1 MIFDVGL
8 GWAYSPCVLARA
20 RRDFFME
27 ITFNPE
33 QAIGKLNELT
43 KVQLPRA
50 SYRALNKAL
59 FETRGKLQSEAKQ
72 TFKSTVPF
80 TINSFLYKKPVQVGN
95 NLEATVFVRNDAPG
109 GNAPSRYLDPHIRGG
124 RAYETR
130 FQRSLTNTV
139 VQQIDGRSVQ
149 ARPRGRLLRP
159 TASDQVRP
167 NRQKNNS
174 YPTMS
179 QGQYNQILSALK
191 GGKSSADYQE
201 TGAVPFSIGRRYTY
215 LDEEALEHPYFRNRF
230 TSYARKPGV
239 YKIMRQNR
247 QPRFYRVLTEGRIP
261 TFTAK
266 FKFFDIAK
274 DNVESVFAAELR
286 KNILM

>member
-1 MIFDVGL
+1 MQ
-8 GWAYSPCVLARA
+8 
-20 RRDFFME
+20 

-50 SYRALNKAL
+50 SYIALNKAL
-59 FETRGKLQSEAKQ
+59 FETRAKLQTEAKQ
-72 TFKSTVPF
+72 TFKSIVPF
-80 TINSFLYKKPVQVGN
+80 TKNSFLYKKPVQVGDT
-95 NLEATVFVRNDAPG
+95 LEAMVFVRDDAPG

-149 ARPRGRLLRP
+149 ARPRARLLRP
-159 TASDQVRP
+159 TPSDHVRP

-215 LDEEALEHPYFRNRF
+215 LDEEALEHPYFKNRF

-239 YKIMRQNR
+239 YKIMRQNK

-261 TFTAK
+261 TYTAK
-266 FKFFDIAK
+266 FKFFDIARQS
-274 DNVESVFAAELR
+274 VESVFTAELR
-286 KNILM
+286 KNILR

>member
-1 MIFDVGL
+1 MQV
-8 GWAYSPCVLARA
+8 
-20 RRDFFME
+20 
-27 ITFNPE
+27 TFNPE
-33 QAIGKLNELT
+33 DAIGELTSLT

-50 SYRALNKAL
+50 SFMALNKAL
-59 FETRGKLQSEAKQ
+59 FETRGKLQSESQK
-72 TFKSTVPF
+72 TFKSIVPF
-80 TINSFLYKKPVQVGN
+80 TKNSFLYKKPVQVGDT
-95 NLEATVFVRNDAPG
+95 LEAMVFVRDDAPG

-149 ARPRGRLLRP
+149 ARPRARLLRP
-159 TASDQVRP
+159 TASDHVRP

-215 LDEEALEHPYFRNRF
+215 LDEEALEHPYFKNRF

-239 YKIMRQNR
+239 YKIMRQNK

-261 TFTAK
+261 TYTAK

-274 DNVESVFAAELR
+274 DSVQSVFAAELR
-286 KNILM
+286 RNILR

>member
-1 MIFDVGL
+1 MQ
-8 GWAYSPCVLARA
+8 
-20 RRDFFME
+20 
-27 ITFNPE
+27 ITFDA
-33 QAIGKLNELT
+33 QKAIGKINELT

-50 SYRALNKAL
+50 SYNALNKAL
-59 FETRGKLQSEAKQ
+59 FETRGKLQSEAQK
-72 TFKSTVPF
+72 TFKSIVPF
-80 TINSFLYKKPVQVGN
+80 TKNSFLYKKPVQVGDS
-95 NLEATVFVRNDAPG
+95 LEATVFVRDDSPG

-159 TASDQVRP
+159 TASDHVKA

-215 LDEEALEHPYFRNRF
+215 LDEEALEHPYFKNRF
-230 TSYARKPGV
+230 TSYARTPGV
-239 YKIMRQNR
+239 YKIMRQNK

-261 TFTAK
+261 TYTAK

-274 DNVESVFAAELR
+274 DSVQSVFSAELR
-286 KNILM
+286 KNILR

>member
-1 MIFDVGL
+1 MDGPTVPVCWREHAGI
-8 GWAYSPCVLARA
+8 
-20 RRDFFME
+20 FFMQ
-27 ITFNPE
+27 ITFDPE
-33 QAIGKLNELT
+33 NAIGKINELT

-50 SYRALNKAL
+50 SFMALNKAL
-59 FETRGKLQSEAKQ
+59 FETRTKLQTEAKQ

-80 TINSFLYKKPVQVGN
+80 TINSFLYQKPVQVGDT
-95 NLEATVFVRNDAPG
+95 LEAKVFVRDDAPG

-159 TASDQVRP
+159 TASDHVRR
-167 NRQKNNS
+167 NRQKNDA

-215 LDEEALEHPYFRNRF
+215 LDEEALEHPYFKNRF

-239 YKIMRQNR
+239 YKIMRQNK
-247 QPRFYRVLTEGRIP
+247 QPRFYRVLTEGSIP
-261 TFTAK
+261 TYTAK

-274 DNVESVFAAELR
+274 DSVQSVFAAELR
-286 KNILM
+286 KNILR

>member
-1 MIFDVGL
+1 MGL
-8 GWAYSPCVLARA
+8 QSLCVCESTQG
-20 RRDFFME
+20 FFLMQ

-33 QAIGKLNELT
+33 QAIGKINELT
-43 KVQLPRA
+43 KIQLPRA
-50 SYRALNKAL
+50 SYNALNKAL
-59 FETRGKLQSEAKQ
+59 FETRAKLQSEAKQ
-72 TFKSTVPF
+72 TFKSIVPF
-80 TINSFLYKKPVQVGN
+80 TKNSFLYKKPVQVGDT
-95 NLEATVFVRNDAPG
+95 LEAMVFVRYDAPG

-159 TASDQVRP
+159 TASDHVRP

-215 LDEEALEHPYFRNRF
+215 LDEEALEHPYFKNRF

-239 YKIMRQNR
+239 YKIMRQNK

-261 TFTAK
+261 TYTAK

-274 DNVESVFAAELR
+274 DSVQSVFAAELR
-286 KNILM
+286 KNILR

>member
-1 MIFDVGL
+1 MDGPTVPVCMREHAGI
-8 GWAYSPCVLARA
+8 
-20 RRDFFME
+20 FFMQ

-33 QAIGKLNELT
+33 QAIGKINELT

-50 SYRALNKAL
+50 SYMALNKAL
-59 FETRGKLQSEAKQ
+59 FETRATLQSAAQK
-72 TFKSTVPF
+72 TFQSTVPF
-80 TINSFLYKKPVQVGN
+80 TLNSFLYKKPVQVGDT
-95 NLEATVFVRNDAPG
+95 LEATVFVRDDAPG

-159 TASDQVRP
+159 TASDKVR
-167 NRQKNNS
+167 KNKNKS
-174 YPTMS
+174 GAFYPTMS

-201 TGAVPFSIGRRYTY
+201 TGAVPFSTGRRYVY
-215 LDEEALEHPYFRNRF
+215 LDDEALDHPYFENRF
-230 TSYARKPGV
+230 TFYERRPGV
-239 YKIMRQNR
+239 YKILRQNKE
-247 QPRFYRVLTEGRIP
+247 PRFYQVLSEGRIP
-261 TFTAK
+261 KYRAK

-274 DNVESVFAAELR
+274 DSVQSVFAAELR
-286 KNILM
+286 RNILL

>member
-1 MIFDVGL
+1 MDGPTVPVCMREHAGI
-8 GWAYSPCVLARA
+8 
-20 RRDFFME
+20 FFMQ

-59 FETRGKLQSEAKQ
+59 FETRVKLQSEAQK
-72 TFKSTVPF
+72 TFKSIVPF
-80 TINSFLYKKPVQVGN
+80 TKNSFLYKKPVQVGDT
-95 NLEATVFVRNDAPG
+95 LEAMVFVRDDAPG

-159 TASDQVRP
+159 TASDHVRP

-215 LDEEALEHPYFRNRF
+215 LDEEALEHPYFKNRF

-239 YKIMRQNR
+239 YKIMRQNK

-261 TFTAK
+261 TYTAK

-274 DNVESVFAAELR
+274 DSVQSVFAAELR

>member
-1 MIFDVGL
+1 MIFDVGD
-8 GWAYSPCVLARA
+8 GWTYSPCVSARA

-27 ITFNPE
+27 ITFDPE
-33 QAIGKLNELT
+33 QAIGRLNELT

-50 SYRALNKAL
+50 SYRALSKAL
-59 FETRGKLQSEAKQ
+59 FETRGKLQSEAQK
-72 TFKSTVPF
+72 TFKSIVPF
-80 TINSFLYKKPVQVGN
+80 TKNSFLYKKPVQVGDT
-95 NLEATVFVRNDAPG
+95 LEAMVFVRDDAPG

-149 ARPRGRLLRP
+149 ARPRARLLRP
-159 TASDQVRP
+159 TPSDHVRP

-215 LDEEALEHPYFRNRF
+215 LDEEALEHPYFKNRF

-239 YKIMRQNR
+239 YKIMRQNK

-261 TFTAK
+261 TYTAK

-274 DNVESVFAAELR
+274 DSVQSVFAAELR
-286 KNILM
+286 RNILR

>member
-1 MIFDVGL
+1 MQ
-8 GWAYSPCVLARA
+8 
-20 RRDFFME
+20 
-27 ITFNPE
+27 ITFDPE
-33 QAIGKLNELT
+33 QVIGKINELT

-50 SYRALNKAL
+50 SYMALNKAL
-59 FETRGKLQSEAKQ
+59 FETRGKLQSEAQK
-72 TFKSTVPF
+72 TFKSIVPF
-80 TINSFLYKKPVQVGN
+80 TKNSFLYKKPVQVGDT
-95 NLEATVFVRNDAPG
+95 LEATVFVRDDAPG

-159 TASDQVRP
+159 TLSDHVKP
-167 NRQKNNS
+167 NRQKNNA

-215 LDEEALEHPYFRNRF
+215 LDEEALEHPYFKNRF

-239 YKIMRQNR
+239 YKIMRQSK

-261 TFTAK
+261 TYKAK

-274 DNVESVFAAELR
+274 DSVESVFAAELR
-286 KNILM
+286 KNILK

>member
-1 MIFDVGL
+1 MDGPTVPVCMRERTGI
-8 GWAYSPCVLARA
+8 
-20 RRDFFME
+20 FFMQ
-27 ITFNPE
+27 ITFDPE
-33 QAIGKLNELT
+33 QAIGRINELT

-59 FETRGKLQSEAKQ
+59 FETRVKLQSEAKQ
-72 TFKSTVPF
+72 TFKSIVPF
-80 TINSFLYKKPVQVGN
+80 TKNSFLYKKPVQVGDT
-95 NLEATVFVRNDAPG
+95 LEATVFVRNDAPG

-149 ARPRGRLLRP
+149 ARPRARLLRP

-215 LDEEALEHPYFRNRF
+215 LDEEALEHPYFKNRF

-239 YKIMRQNR
+239 YKIMRQNK

-261 TFTAK
+261 TYKAK

-274 DNVESVFAAELR
+274 DSVQSVFAAELR